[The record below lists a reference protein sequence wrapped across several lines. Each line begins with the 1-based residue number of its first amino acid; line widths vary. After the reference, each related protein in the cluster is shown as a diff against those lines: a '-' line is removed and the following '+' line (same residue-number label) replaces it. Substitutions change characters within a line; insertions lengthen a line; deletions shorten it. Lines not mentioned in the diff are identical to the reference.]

1 MALESYP
8 STGTSSL
15 FARSKSLIHR
25 DHPHSNLIRMG
36 TQLGLRDLVAN
47 KGENF
52 NKLSNIPPRMLAM
65 PTTLIEQEEM
75 IRAYWMTE
83 ALDSISSLGAGWNLI
98 LSRPEN
104 EVAFPCDET
113 VWAFPE
119 NATAFSNFGDIE
131 VSSAFSLYL
140 NLVTQQVYQVHV
152 FLQQSFDVAS
162 AIDRVRR
169 QAQCTFVDDGL
180 IKWRHSTATM
190 QTLSQQCSASDS
202 TIVMITVTY
211 NT

>member
-1 MALESYP
+1 
-8 STGTSSL
+8 
-15 FARSKSLIHR
+15 
-25 DHPHSNLIRMG
+25 MG

-52 NKLSNIPPRMLAM
+52 NKLSTIPPRMLAM
-65 PTTLIEQEEM
+65 PTILIEQEEI

-83 ALDSISSLGAGWNLI
+83 ALDSISSLGAGWNLS

-169 QAQCTFVDDGL
+169 QAQCTLVDDGL
-180 IKWRHSTATM
+180 INWRHSTATT

-211 NT
+211 DT